1 MTRTN
6 GIFRRGKSQSLPLW
20 AAWTAWLVASSA
32 AAQNPQGPLSDAR
45 LEAVARE
52 VHELRAAVD
61 ALLAPLSPED
71 RARVEARLLELAVD
85 AVPPEVATDAPAPLE
100 RPTPA
105 PPVPPPTPPSRPAPE
120 ACRGLAAFDRDADGI
135 VSAADRGWRHFYLW
149 RDDGDAVLEED
160 EVISLFE
167 LDVRALDASRRTY
180 TTASGFVGDLEI
192 GDGVTLDVPARRRGA
207 DFERGELVVD
217 NDGLRRAGEPTVRSA
232 SGQELAGYQPLR
244 RESRLVSSDG
254 SETALPCD

>member
-6 GIFRRGKSQSLPLW
+6 GTFRRGKSLSLPLR
-20 AAWTAWLVASSA
+20 AARIAWLVASSA
-32 AAQNPQGPLSDAR
+32 AAQNPQGPPSDAR

-61 ALLAPLSPED
+61 ALLAPLSPVD

-85 AVPPEVATDAPAPLE
+85 AVAPEVETDAPARPE
-100 RPTPA
+100 RPAPA
-105 PPVPPPTPPSRPAPE
+105 PPVSLPTPSRPAPAE
-120 ACRGLAAFDRDADGI
+120 CRGLAAFDRDADGI

-149 RDDGDAVLEED
+149 QDDGDAVLEEN

-254 SETALPCD
+254 TAITLPCE